1 MSSFVAFFGTSN
13 GSPQTQIPL
22 EKGLGTKDLS
32 QFFRRQKLDVDH
44 AIGNIFIPASL
55 ATATGPWLHT
65 RSGPHGPSGVIPILT
80 PFFAFFMRPI
90 MPPAA
95 LRLVD
100 PHTV

>member
-1 MSSFVAFFGTSN
+1 MSSLDAFFGTSN
-13 GSPQTQIPL
+13 GLPQTQIPL

-44 AIGNIFIPASL
+44 AIGNIFIPAIFD
-55 ATATGPWLHT
+55 TATGPWLHT
-65 RSGPHGPSGVIPILT
+65 KAGPLGPSGVIPMLT
-80 PFFAFFMRPI
+80 PFFAFFIRNVYS
-90 MPPAA
+90 PAA